1 MTTAA
6 QKIQASKAAAQKK
19 RKATGDA
26 SKKDK
31 KKPAKKTKTGH
42 ISTSNTA
49 AYHYFDRK
57 NVKAVCQ
64 DDKKRIRKA
73 CNDKADAEEESK
85 KSVDS
90 ARLDPKKTNATTRSL
105 TTTLKKGL
113 TAIDGLGKK
122 KSGYTQNDSNKWM
135 ENHCGGLWNK
145 PGGVTDPK
153 GEKIP
158 NTEAF
163 KEQIKDKVGD
173 LTKAAE
179 DVEKVAKEKLENYA
193 KDYFKDH
200 AKDVMDSAAE
210 KAAKRIALIRTPALA
225 GLVSRLGMWESMGQL
240 IGNAAGAIVTGDI
253 ETKFNAVV
261 KTVEDSVAKVAE
273 YKKLLTTGL
282 EDAMA
287 STMAGIAVA
296 NPCIK
301 ARKCLLVPYKDAD
314 KTAKGNGCCP
324 GQTGHHV
331 LPSAMFNK
339 YAPVTD
345 AKGKTTMKAD
355 GKRDC
360 WKNYDHDQALT
371 MCLEGTTNRATNGSH
386 GLAHAGTAEILQDQR
401 NSPDMPYTKARD
413 EISTMFSK
421 AYGCNAKC
429 IQAQLDDSLKDK
441 HSCGDLKKAQVTP
454 HSGESGGGPKVDG
467 GKND

>member
-1 MTTAA
+1 MIKSKPVTT
-6 QKIQASKAAAQKK
+6 KK
-19 RKATGDA
+19 RKAGDVA
-26 SKKDK
+26 PKKNNK
-31 KKPAKKTKTGH
+31 NPEKKPKPGH

-49 AYHYFDRK
+49 AFHYFDSK
-57 NVKAVCQ
+57 HMDKECEN
-64 DDKKRIRKA
+64 DKKRIIDQ
-73 CNDKADAEEESK
+73 CNDKADAAEESK

-90 ARLDPKKTNATTRSL
+90 ARLDPKKTNATTRAL
-105 TTTLKKGL
+105 GTTLKKGL
-113 TAIDGLGKK
+113 TAIDGLGKT
-122 KSGYTQNDSNKWM
+122 KSGYKLNDKNKWM
-135 ENHCGGLWNK
+135 ENHCGGLWHK

-153 GEKIP
+153 DKKIP

-163 KEQIKDKVGD
+163 KDQIKDKVGE

-179 DVEKVAKEKLENYA
+179 DAEKVAKEKLENYA

-210 KAAKRIALIRTPALA
+210 KAAKRAALIRTPALA
-225 GLVSRLGMWESMGQL
+225 GLLSRLGMWESMGHI
-240 IGNAAGAIVTGDI
+240 IGNAAGAIVTGDM

-261 KTVEDSVAKVAE
+261 KTVEDAVEKVAE

-301 ARKCLLVPYKDAD
+301 ARKCLLVPYKDAG

-331 LPSAMFNK
+331 LPSSMFNK

-345 AKGKTTMKAD
+345 DKGITTMKAD

-386 GLAHAGTAEILQDQR
+386 GLAHAGTGEILEKER
-401 NSPDMPYTKARD
+401 SSPDMPYTKARD
-413 EISTMFSK
+413 KIAAMF
-421 AYGCNAKC
+421 ATTYGCEAKC
-429 IQAQLDDSLKDK
+429 ITAQLDASLKDK
-441 HSCGDLKKAQVTP
+441 HSCGDLSKANVTP
-454 HSGESGGGPKVDG
+454 HSGESGGGPVAPKTDE
-467 GKND
+467 NI